1 MNGPREF
8 AVRRIV
14 VAVDSSA
21 AAQEALEAAAA
32 LAARLNAELIG
43 LFVEDIDLVNLAGLP
58 VGREIR
64 LSSGQTRE
72 FDQLALEEGFRIAAA
87 RARRYLQQMSARSRV
102 VSTFRTVRG
111 RVETEVVAAAAEG
124 DLLILG
130 TAARSVGFRWR
141 PGSIAAAAA
150 ARAPRSVLIMRP
162 GGRLE
167 GKALLIYDGS
177 PGRGLALEAALRL
190 VSARDDALT
199 VLLVAADVAQAR
211 SLEAEVRER
220 LAHPRLSATFMQIQ
234 EIAVDELCRL
244 SAQAGSDVLVM
255 SGDSPVLAGEAHARL
270 LEGLGCPVLI
280 VR

>member
-1 MNGPREF
+1 MNAAREF

-14 VAVDSSA
+14 VAVDSSPA
-21 AAQEALEAAAA
+21 AREALEAAAA

-64 LSSGQTRE
+64 FSSGQARE

-87 RARRYLQQMSARSRV
+87 RARRHLQQMSARSRV
-102 VSTFRTVRG
+102 VSTFRIVRG
-111 RVETEVVAAAAEG
+111 RVEAEVVAAAADG

-130 TAARSVGFRWR
+130 TATGSAGFRWR

-150 ARAPRSVLIMRP
+150 ARAPGSVLIMRS
-162 GGRLE
+162 GGRVG

-177 PGRGLALEAALRL
+177 PGCEIALDAAVHL
-190 VSARDDALT
+190 VGARDDSLT
-199 VLLVAADVAQAR
+199 VLLVAATAAEAR
-211 SLEAEVRER
+211 ALEAEVRER
-220 LAHPRLSATFMQIQ
+220 LARFRMTAAFIQVQQIA
-234 EIAVDELCRL
+234 IAELCRL
-244 SAQAGSDVLVM
+244 SGQAGTDVLVI
-255 SGDSPVLAGEAHARL
+255 GGNSPLLAGEAHARL